1 MVQIA
6 KSPGHV
12 GNSTL
17 YSAAQVYAVEAS
29 NMAETARELAVQ
41 NRLSDKL
48 IVIKGR
54 IEDIE
59 VPEPVVCA
67 CGRLAKT
74 RHAQGAPACS
84 ASVKK

>member
-1 MVQIA
+1 M
-6 KSPGHV
+6 
-12 GNSTL
+12 L
-17 YSAAQVYAVEAS
+17 YSTAQVYAVEAS
-29 NMAETARELAVQ
+29 NMAETARELAAQ

-67 CGRLAKT
+67 
-74 RHAQGAPACS
+74 RHAQS
-84 ASVKK
+84 